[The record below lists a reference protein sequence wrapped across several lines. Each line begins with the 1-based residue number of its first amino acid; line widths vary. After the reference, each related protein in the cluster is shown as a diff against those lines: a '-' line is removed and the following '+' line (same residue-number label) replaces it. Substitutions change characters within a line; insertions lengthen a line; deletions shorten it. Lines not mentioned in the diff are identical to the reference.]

1 MEIPKGSTL
10 YFDANIFRSVNDDEC
25 SELQELAA
33 TKNVKCCCPPRVF
46 IELCSHINSDE
57 KDKFKH
63 YQTFFRRQ
71 KKICSSC
78 ILPYRQT
85 ILADYFGL
93 NRPLLHT
100 TTPLEDWIESC
111 DQIIDSNGY
120 DELDRRLI
128 RAVDLESGQ
137 ELSLN
142 HWYDFRATYEKM
154 WVNLI
159 CSGVNEAKNKIPN
172 DATSREIREALYS
185 LESKRLFLNEMIK
198 EVGGE
203 CPNELSPS
211 QVDELLKPM
220 EANFSFLMKIFEVC
234 ITGPYGRDKLKNDY
248 NDLELLLYLG
258 LKDHFFITNDKTLRN
273 KVDDSCEQKKRILTF
288 DEAVCELQR

>member
-1 MEIPKGSTL
+1 MEIPKGSIL
-10 YFDANIFRSVNDDEC
+10 YFDTNIFKGVDDGKC
-25 SELQELAA
+25 SKLQELAA
-33 TKNVKCCCPPRVF
+33 TKNVKCCSPPRVF
-46 IELCSHINSDE
+46 IELCSHINSKE
-57 KDKFKH
+57 KNKFRH
-63 YQTFFRRQ
+63 YQTLFRRQ

-100 TTPLEDWIESC
+100 TPPLEDWIESR
-111 DQIIDSNGY
+111 DQIIDSKGY
-120 DELDRRLI
+120 DELCRRLI

-137 ELSLN
+137 ELSFKNLW
-142 HWYDFRATYEKM
+142 HDFRATYEKK
-154 WVNLI
+154 WVDLI
-159 CSGVNEAKNKIPN
+159 CSGVNELKSKIPN
-172 DATSREIREALYS
+172 GATNREIREALHS
-185 LESKRLFLNEMIK
+185 LESKRLFLNDIIK

-258 LKDHFFITNDKTLRN
+258 PKDHFFITNDKTLRN

-288 DEAVCELQR
+288 DEAVCEL